1 MKKLIGAV
9 AFGLSVL
16 SSAAFAADPQGIWL
30 SGDGGTKVHISN
42 CGGKLCGKV
51 IWLKEPIDSKTGK
64 PKTDA
69 LNPDPAGGGPSVYE
83 SKPLLMV

>member
-1 MKKLIGAV
+1 MLSGA
-9 AFGLSVL
+9 AL
-16 SSAAFAADPQGIWL
+16 AADAEGIWL

-51 IWLKEPIDSKTGK
+51 VWLKEPIDSKTGK

-69 LNPDPAGGGPSVYE
+69 LKSGSRQAVASDARIAGRAGPVAE
-83 SKPLLMV
+83 RPEQVR